1 MKPVV
6 SEKPAHF
13 LRKIIADDVAAGRT
27 QVRTRFPPEPNGYLH
42 IGHAKSIC
50 LNFSMAVEFGGS
62 CNLRFDDT
70 NPEAEEDE
78 FITAIQRDVRWLG
91 FEWDGAVRFASSYFE
106 QLYQWAL
113 HLIREGKAYVCHLSA
128 EEARVYRGTLT
139 EPGKHSPYRNRS
151 VEENLALFEQM
162 RSGALAEGTC
172 VLRARIDMAAPN
184 INMRDPILYRIRFAH
199 HHQTGAAWK
208 IYPTYDYAHGQ
219 SDAIEGI
226 THSICTLEFE
236 DHRLLYD
243 WFLSNLP
250 VPCVPRQ
257 FEFARLNLN
266 YTVVSKRKLKQLV
279 EEKHVTGWDDP
290 RMPTLSGMRR
300 RGYTPTAIRNFCDMI
315 GVSRTESVIDV
326 GLLEFAIRDDLDK
339 QAPRAMCVLNPL
351 KVTVTNFPDDALEYF
366 AAPIHPQNP
375 NMGMRELPFTRE
387 LYIDRSDFR
396 EVAEKDF
403 KRLVLGQEVRL
414 RNAYVIRANE
424 IVRDASGQISE
435 LKCSYDPGTRGK
447 NPSDGRKVKGVIH
460 WVSAPQC
467 LDVEVRLYDRLF
479 TAEDPEADANKSF
492 LDFINRQ
499 SLTVL
504 KGCKAEVSL
513 ARAVPEMRFQF
524 EREGYFC
531 TDSVDSKLGALV
543 FNRTIGLKDSFG
555 K

>member
-27 QVRTRFPPEPNGYLH
+27 QVRTRFPPEPNGHLH

-50 LNFSMAVEFGGS
+50 LNFSMAAEFGGS

-78 FITAIQRDVRWLG
+78 FITAIQSDVRWLG

-139 EPGKHSPYRNRS
+139 EPGKDSPYRNRS
-151 VEENLALFEQM
+151 VAENLALFEQM

-172 VLRARIDMAAPN
+172 VLRARIDMASPN
-184 INMRDPILYRIRFAH
+184 INMRDPILYRIRFAP

-366 AAPIHPQNP
+366 AAPLHPQNP
-375 NMGMRELPFTRE
+375 NMGTRELPFTRE
-387 LYIDRSDFR
+387 LFIDRSDFR

-435 LKCSYDPGTRGK
+435 LKCSYDPATRGK

-460 WVSAPQC
+460 WVSATQC

-479 TAEDPEADANKSF
+479 TAEDPEADPNKSF
-492 LDFINRQ
+492 LEFINPQ

-504 KGCKAEVSL
+504 KACKAEVSL
-513 ARAVPEMRFQF
+513 AHAVPEMRCQF

-531 TDSVDSKLGALV
+531 TDSVDSKRGALV